1 MWATIEQI
9 INNKMYLIKDDQTR
23 MVMEMPENVNLKENN
38 YIKIVDGKIVEI
50 KEYNEELYK
59 QIKELQNKLF
69 TKKN

>member
-9 INNKMYLIKDDQTR
+9 INNKLYLIKDDQTR
-23 MVMEMPENVNLKENN
+23 MVMEKPENVDLKENN

>member
-1 MWATIEQI
+1 MWAIIEQI
-9 INNKMYLIKDDQTR
+9 INNKLYLIKDDQTR
-23 MVMEMPENVNLKENN
+23 MVMEKPENVNFKENN